1 MALNVELIRQNIE
14 GVRKETEDFANT
26 AERVGGVMS
35 EILEYSHEESER
47 AKDVEQN
54 LAKLVAQNAG
64 DIKALKELQNLTA
77 TKLELEEEVKRATQR
92 EDELGEEIE
101 YITPIAEASF
111 RNLGALRY
119 PEFSKDK
126 NWKAGDL
133 VRVGGILYILKS
145 DYVVGQSFFDEISEQ
160 YNIVKKIEKGC
171 WDIGEWDKEL
181 NGTISDAVDSINGDI
196 KVLVQDVD
204 KMMGKVVYLSQSEYE
219 ELVRDGKIKE
229 DVEYNVY
236 EDV

>member
-1 MALNVELIRQNIE
+1 MALNVELIRQDIE

-47 AKDVEQN
+47 AKGVEQG
-54 LAKLVAQNAG
+54 LSKAVAQNAG

-101 YITPIAEASF
+101 YITPMAEASF
-111 RNLGALRY
+111 RNLGALSY

-133 VRVGGILYILKS
+133 VRVGGILYILTS
-145 DYVVGQSFFDEISEQ
+145 DYVVGQSSFDEISEQ
-160 YNIVKKIEKGC
+160 YNLVKKIEKGC
-171 WDIGEWDKEL
+171 GDIGEWNKEL

-219 ELVRDGKIKE
+219 ELVREGKIKE